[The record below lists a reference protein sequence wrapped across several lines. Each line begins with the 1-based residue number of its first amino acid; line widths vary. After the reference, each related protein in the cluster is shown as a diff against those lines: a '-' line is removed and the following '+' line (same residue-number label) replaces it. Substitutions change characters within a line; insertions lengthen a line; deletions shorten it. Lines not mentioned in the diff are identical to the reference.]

1 MLKELEMILYAFTE
15 FLSSL
20 WLAAWPLSLVS
31 YVVSPGELDIE
42 PRCGL
47 WDIDNALLMILE
59 INSFS
64 VIL

>member
-1 MLKELEMILYAFTE
+1 MVLYAGFE
-15 FLSSL
+15 LLLSVVV
-20 WLAAWPLSLVS
+20 ARPVRFVR
-31 YVVSPGELDIE
+31 YVVPPGRLDIE

-47 WDIDNALLMILE
+47 WDKDNALLMILE